1 MAPGAAGG
9 DVGREGQ
16 VSGLLVDLAI
26 WIIVQNPWCWAGPCC
41 TAPGPGVTR
50 LDIQKLAVCQP

>member
-1 MAPGAAGG
+1 MAPGAAGC

-16 VSGLLVDLAI
+16 VSGLLVDLMV
-26 WIIVQNPWCWAGPCC
+26 WIIVQNPWCWTGPCC
-41 TAPGPGVTR
+41 SVPGPGVTR